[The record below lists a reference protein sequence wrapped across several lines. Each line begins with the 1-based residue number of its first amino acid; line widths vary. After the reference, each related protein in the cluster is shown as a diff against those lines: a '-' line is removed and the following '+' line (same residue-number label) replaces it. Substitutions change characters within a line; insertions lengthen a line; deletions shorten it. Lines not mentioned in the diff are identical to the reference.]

1 MQVVYT
7 HCAGLDVHKKTVVA
21 CRSRPK
27 NGGGVE
33 QEVKTFG
40 TTTPDLLELVEWLRD
55 WGCTHVAMEST
66 GDYWKPIYNLTEGE
80 FAVLLTN
87 AQHVKYVPGRKTD
100 LGDAEWLTQ
109 LLRHGLLKGSFIPPK
124 AQRDLRDLT
133 RYQTKLVQER
143 VRQVNRVQKLLE
155 GANIKLASVVS
166 DIFGVSGRA
175 MLEELIAG
183 QADPAVMAELAK
195 GRLRKKIGV
204 LEKALT
210 GQVEEHHRFM
220 LAQLLSHID
229 YLDEKLVLLEKRIE
243 QHLETMGEQ
252 ALPAMEQAQELT
264 QWLIER
270 ALTWPLDQ
278 SLPAI
283 LAVAL
288 LTTIP
293 GVDWKIAVI
302 IVAELGSDMSHFP
315 TAKHAAAWSGLA
327 PGNQQSAGKR
337 YSGKTKPGN
346 QALKTILSQAAWAAS
361 RTKDTY
367 LSAQYRQLV
376 GRRGKKRAIIAVAH
390 SIIISAY
397 HMLSRHEVYRDLG
410 DNYFDERKKL
420 AVVNRLSRRLSKL
433 GYAVRLEPL
442 VEATSG

>member
-21 CRSRPK
+21 CRIRPK
-27 NGGGVE
+27 KKRGGGVE
-33 QEVKTFG
+33 QERKTFG
-40 TTTPDLLELVEWLRD
+40 TTTPDLQELVEWLKE

-66 GDYWKPIYNLTEGE
+66 GEYWKPIYNLMEGE
-80 FAVLLTN
+80 FEVLLVN

-100 LGDAEWLTQ
+100 LNDAEWLTE

-155 GANIKLASVVS
+155 GANIKLASVAS

-183 QADPAVMAELAK
+183 QTDPAIMAELAR
-195 GRLRKKIGV
+195 GRLRKKIGE

-229 YLDEKLVLLEKRIE
+229 YLDEKLALLEERID
-243 QHLETMGEQ
+243 QQLETMGEQ
-252 ALPAMEQAQELT
+252 SLPAMEQEQDMTE
-264 QWLIER
+264 WLIER
-270 ALTWPLDQ
+270 AVSCPLDQ
-278 SLPAI
+278 PLPAI
-283 LAVAL
+283 MAAAL

-293 GVDWKIAVI
+293 GVNWKIAVV
-302 IVAELGSDMSHFP
+302 IVAELGADMSQFP

-327 PGNQQSAGKR
+327 PGNHQSAGKR

-346 QALKTILSQAAWAAS
+346 KALKTILSQAAWAAS
-361 RTKDTY
+361 RTKETY
-367 LSAQYRQLV
+367 LSVQYRQLV
-376 GRRGKKRAIIAVAH
+376 RRRGKKRTIIAVAH
-390 SIIISAY
+390 SIIISVY
-397 HMLSRHEVYRDLG
+397 HMLSRHEVYRELG
-410 DNYFDERKKL
+410 DNYFDERKKA
-420 AVVNRLSRRLSKL
+420 AVVNHLTRRLSKL
-433 GYAVRLEPL
+433 GYSVRLEP
-442 VEATSG
+442 EAA

>member
-27 NGGGVE
+27 KDGGGVE

-40 TTTPDLLELVEWLRD
+40 TTTPDLLELVEWLKE

-66 GDYWKPIYNLTEGE
+66 GDYWKPIYNLTEGVFE
-80 FAVLLTN
+80 VLLTN

-100 LGDAEWLTQ
+100 LSDAEWLTE

-155 GANIKLASVVS
+155 GANIKLASVAS
-166 DIFGVSGRA
+166 DILGVSGRA
-175 MLEELIAG
+175 MLDELIAG
-183 QADPAVMAELAK
+183 QTDPAVMAELAK
-195 GRLRKKIGV
+195 GRLRNKIRA

-229 YLDEKLVLLEKRIE
+229 YLDEKLVLLEKRID

-252 ALPAMEQAQELT
+252 SLPALEQDMT

-270 ALTWPLDQ
+270 AVTWSRDQ
-278 SLPAI
+278 PLPAI

-293 GVDWKIAVI
+293 GVDWKIAII
-302 IVAELGSDMSHFP
+302 IVAELGPDMSHFP

-327 PGNQQSAGKR
+327 PGNHQSAGKR

-376 GRRGKKRAIIAVAH
+376 RRRGKKRAIIAVAH

-397 HMLSRHEVYRDLG
+397 HMLSRHEVYRELG
-410 DNYFDERKKL
+410 DNYFDERKKA

-433 GYAVRLEPL
+433 GYSVRLEPL
-442 VEATSG
+442 VEAA

>member
-21 CRSRPK
+21 CRSRPR

-66 GDYWKPIYNLTEGE
+66 GDYWKPIYNLPEGE
-80 FAVLLTN
+80 FEVLLTN

-100 LGDAEWLTQ
+100 LGDAEWLTE

-183 QADPAVMAELAK
+183 QTDPAVMAELAK

-210 GQVEEHHRFM
+210 GQVEAHHRFM

-229 YLDEKLVLLEKRIE
+229 YLDEKLVLLEKRID

-264 QWLIER
+264 ELLIER

-302 IVAELGSDMSHFP
+302 IVAELGPDMSHFP

-346 QALKTILSQAAWAAS
+346 QALKSTLSQAAWAAS

-397 HMLSRHEVYRDLG
+397 HMLSHHEVYRDLG
-410 DNYFDERKKL
+410 DNYFDERKKV

-442 VEATSG
+442 VEETSG

>member
-21 CRSRPK
+21 CRNKPK
-27 NGGGVE
+27 GKKEVE

-40 TTTPDLLELVEWLRD
+40 TTTPDLQELVEWLKEWD
-55 WGCTHVAMEST
+55 CTNVAMEST
-66 GDYWKPIYNLTEGE
+66 GDYWKPIYNLMEGE
-80 FAVLLTN
+80 FEVLLTN

-100 LGDAEWLTQ
+100 VNDAEWLTD

-155 GANIKLASVVS
+155 GANIKLASVAS

-183 QADPAVMAELAK
+183 QRDPALLAELAK
-195 GRLRKKIGV
+195 GRLRKKIGE

-210 GQVEEHHRFM
+210 GRVEEHHRFM
-220 LAQLLSHID
+220 LAQQLSHID
-229 YLDEKLVLLEKRIE
+229 YLDEKLVVLEEQID
-243 QHLETMGEQ
+243 QHLEMMGEQ
-252 ALPAMEQAQELT
+252 TLPELEDEQEMRE
-264 QWLIER
+264 WLVER
-270 ALTWPLDQ
+270 AVSYQHDKP
-278 SLPAI
+278 LPAI
-283 LAVAL
+283 LGVAL

-293 GVDWKIAVI
+293 GVDWKIAVV
-302 IVAELGSDMSHFP
+302 IVAELGTDMSQFP
-315 TAKHAAAWSGLA
+315 NAKHAAAWSGVT
-327 PGNQQSAGKR
+327 PGNHQSAGKR

-346 QALKTILSQAAWAAS
+346 QALKSILSQAAWAAS
-361 RTKDTY
+361 RTKGTY
-367 LSAQYRQLV
+367 LSSQYRQLV
-376 GRRGKKRAIIAVAH
+376 GRRGKKRAIVAVAH

-410 DNYFDERKKL
+410 DSYFDERKQA
-420 AVVNRLSRRLSKL
+420 AVVNRLTRRLNKL
-433 GYAVRLEPL
+433 GYSVQLEPL
-442 VEATSG
+442 VEVG

>member
-1 MQVVYT
+1 MQVVST

-21 CRSRPK
+21 CRSRLQK

-33 QEVKTFG
+33 QERKTFG
-40 TTTPDLLELVEWLRD
+40 TTTPDLLELVEWLKE
-55 WGCTHVAMEST
+55 WGCSQVAMEST
-66 GDYWKPIYNLTEGE
+66 GDYWKPVYNLMEGVFE
-80 FAVLLTN
+80 VLLTN
-87 AQHVKYVPGRKTD
+87 AHHVKYVPGRKTD
-100 LGDAEWLTQ
+100 LSDAEWLTD

-124 AQRDLRDLT
+124 GQRDLRELT

-155 GANIKLASVVS
+155 GANIKLASVAS

-175 MLEELIAG
+175 MLAELVAG
-183 QADPAVMAELAK
+183 QTDPVVMAELAK
-195 GRLRKKIGV
+195 GRLRNKLRE

-220 LAQLLSHID
+220 LGHLLSHVD
-229 YLDEKLVLLEKRIE
+229 YLDEKLGLLEKEIDQQLEMMGAQSLPALAQE
-243 QHLETMGEQ
+243 QDMKDWLIEQ
-252 ALPAMEQAQELT
+252 ALT
-264 QWLIER
+264 Y
-270 ALTWPLDQ
+270 PLDQ
-278 SLPAI
+278 PLPAI

-293 GVDWKIAVI
+293 GVDWKIAVV
-302 IVAELGSDMSHFP
+302 IVAELGPDMSHFP
-315 TAKHAAAWSGLA
+315 NANHAAAWSGLA
-327 PGNQQSAGKR
+327 PGNHESAGKR

-361 RTKDTY
+361 RTKNTY

-376 GRRGKKRAIIAVAH
+376 RRRGKKRAIIAVAH

-397 HMLSRHEVYRDLG
+397 HMLSRHQVYRDLG
-410 DNYFDERKKL
+410 DNYFDERKKA

-433 GYAVRLEPL
+433 GYSVRLEPL
-442 VEATSG
+442 VEAA

>member
-1 MQVVYT
+1 M
-7 HCAGLDVHKKTVVA
+7 DVHKKTVVA
-21 CRSRPK
+21 CRNRPK
-27 NGGGVE
+27 GKREVE

-40 TTTPDLLELVEWLRD
+40 TTTPDLLELVEWLKE
-55 WGCTHVAMEST
+55 WGCTQVAMEST
-66 GDYWKPIYNLTEGE
+66 GDYWKPIYNLMEGVFE
-80 FAVLLTN
+80 VLLTN

-100 LGDAEWLTQ
+100 LSDAEWLTD

-124 AQRDLRDLT
+124 TQRDLRDLT

-155 GANIKLASVVS
+155 GANIKLASVAS

-183 QADPAVMAELAK
+183 QTDPTVMAELAK
-195 GRLRKKIGV
+195 GRLRNKLRE

-229 YLDEKLVLLEKRIE
+229 YLDEKLVLLEKQID
-243 QHLETMGEQ
+243 QQLETMGAQ
-252 ALPAMEQAQELT
+252 SLPTMEQAQDMRE
-264 QWLIER
+264 WLIDQ
-270 ALTWPLDQ
+270 ALTCPPDQ
-278 SLPAI
+278 PLPAI

-293 GVDWKIAVI
+293 GVDWKLAVV
-302 IVAELGSDMSHFP
+302 IVAELGPDMSYFP
-315 TAKHAAAWSGLA
+315 SEKHAAAWSGLA
-327 PGNQQSAGKR
+327 PGNHESAGKR

-361 RTKDTY
+361 RTKNTY

-376 GRRGKKRAIIAVAH
+376 RRRGKKRAIIAVAH
-390 SIIISAY
+390 SIIISAK
-397 HMLSRHEVYRDLG
+397 E
-410 DNYFDERKKL
+410 
-420 AVVNRLSRRLSKL
+420 
-433 GYAVRLEPL
+433 
-442 VEATSG
+442 SGLNNCPN

>member
-7 HCAGLDVHKKTVVA
+7 HCAGLDVHKKTVVG
-21 CRSRPK
+21 CRNRPK
-27 NGGGVE
+27 GQREAE

-40 TTTPDLLELVEWLRD
+40 TTTPDLLELVEWLRKWD
-55 WGCTHVAMEST
+55 CTQVAMEST
-66 GDYWKPIYNLTEGE
+66 GDYWKPIYNLMEGE
-80 FAVLLTN
+80 FEVLLTN

-100 LGDAEWLTQ
+100 LSDAEWLTD

-155 GANIKLASVVS
+155 GANIKLASVAS

-183 QADPAVMAELAK
+183 QTDPAVMAELAK
-195 GRLRKKIGV
+195 GRLRKKMGE

-210 GQVEEHHRFM
+210 GQVEAHHRFM

-229 YLDEKLVLLEKRIE
+229 YLDGKLVRLEKRID
-243 QHLETMGEQ
+243 QQLETMGTQSRPRLEEEQ
-252 ALPAMEQAQELT
+252 NMRA
-264 QWLIER
+264 WLIER
-270 ALTWPLDQ
+270 ALTTPLEQ
-278 SLPAI
+278 PLPAI

-293 GVDWKIAVI
+293 GVDWRIAVV
-302 IVAELGSDMSHFP
+302 IVAELGPDMSYFP

-346 QALKTILSQAAWAAS
+346 QALKSILSQAAWAAS
-361 RTKDTY
+361 RTKGTY

-376 GRRGKKRAIIAVAH
+376 RRRGKKRAIVAVAH
-390 SIIISAY
+390 SIIVSAY
-397 HMLSRHEVYRDLG
+397 HMLSRHQHYRDLG
-410 DNYFDERKKL
+410 DNYFDERKKA
-420 AVVNRLSRRLSKL
+420 AVVHRLTRRLSKL
-433 GYAVRLEPL
+433 GYSVRLEPL
-442 VEATSG
+442 VETA

>member
-7 HCAGLDVHKKTVVA
+7 HCAGMDVHKKTVVV
-21 CRSRPK
+21 CRNRAK
-27 NGGGVE
+27 GKRGVE

-40 TTTPDLLELVEWLRD
+40 TTTPELLELVEWLKE
-55 WGCTHVAMEST
+55 WGCSQVAMEST
-66 GDYWKPIYNLTEGE
+66 GDYWKPVYNLMEGIFE
-80 FAVLLTN
+80 VLLTN
-87 AQHVKYVPGRKTD
+87 AQHVKNVPGRKTD
-100 LGDAEWLTQ
+100 LSDAEWLTD

-143 VRQVNRVQKLLE
+143 VRQVNRVQKALE
-155 GANIKLASVVS
+155 GANIKLASVAS

-183 QADPAVMAELAK
+183 QTDPTLMAELAK
-195 GRLRKKIGV
+195 GRLRQKIGA

-210 GQVEEHHRFM
+210 GQVEAHHRFV

-243 QHLETMGEQ
+243 QQLATMGTLS
-252 ALPAMEQAQELT
+252 LPTMAEGADVTE
-264 QWLIER
+264 WLIER
-270 ALTWPLDQ
+270 ALSWPLAQ
-278 SLPAI
+278 PLPAI

-293 GVDWKIAVI
+293 GVDWKIGVV
-302 IVAELGSDMSHFP
+302 IVAELGTDMSYFP
-315 TAKHAAAWSGLA
+315 SAKHAAAWSGLA
-327 PGNQQSAGKR
+327 PGNHQSAGKR

-346 QALKTILSQAAWAAS
+346 QALKTTLSQAAWAAS
-361 RTKDTY
+361 RTKGTY
-367 LSAQYRQLV
+367 LSSQYRQLV
-376 GRRGKKRAIIAVAH
+376 RRRGKKRAIIAVAH

-397 HMLSRHEVYRDLG
+397 HMLSRHEVYRELG
-410 DNYFDERKKL
+410 DNYFDERRKA
-420 AVVNRLSRRLSKL
+420 AVVNRLTRRLSKL
-433 GYAVRLEPL
+433 GYSVRLEPL
-442 VEATSG
+442 AEVA